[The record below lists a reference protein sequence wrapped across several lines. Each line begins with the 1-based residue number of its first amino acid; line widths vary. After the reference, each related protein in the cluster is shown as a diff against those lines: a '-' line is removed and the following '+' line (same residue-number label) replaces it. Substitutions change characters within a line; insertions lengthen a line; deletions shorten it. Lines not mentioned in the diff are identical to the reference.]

1 MSCGYVETTIPTKAE
16 AILLERARV
25 CALEVRAYPRLDMF
39 KACQLISLEIE
50 LLSSEM
56 LEIFI
61 RSLPQAFGRQIT
73 IHLPGT
79 ARLSW
84 DEKWL
89 LSIVNAV
96 SRSDY
101 DSVHFLIQSVVR
113 QKHRREFLTIACELW
128 KISA

>member
-1 MSCGYVETTIPTKAE
+1 METTILTNPE
-16 AILLERARV
+16 AILLERARA
-25 CALEVRAYPRLDMF
+25 CALEVRAFPRLDMF
-39 KACQLISLEIE
+39 KACQLISCEIE

-56 LEIFI
+56 LELFI
-61 RSLPQAFGRQIT
+61 RSLPQAFGRQSIF
-73 IHLPGT
+73 HLPGT
-79 ARLSW
+79 GRLSW

-96 SRSDY
+96 SRADY

-113 QKHRREFLTIACELW
+113 KKHRREFTKIASELW